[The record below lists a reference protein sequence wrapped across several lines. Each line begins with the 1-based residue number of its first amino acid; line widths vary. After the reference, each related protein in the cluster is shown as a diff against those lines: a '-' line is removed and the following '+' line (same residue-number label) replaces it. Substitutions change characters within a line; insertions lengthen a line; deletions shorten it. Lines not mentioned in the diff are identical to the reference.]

1 MKSKKSRNAV
11 ITGSTQGIG
20 LAIAR
25 EFLERGHNVYICG
38 RDEIKLKKVLKDL
51 SVLFGS
57 ERVHGSVCDVSSLV
71 SVEKMIKESLGH
83 FGSIDVLVNNA
94 GVGFVTPFE
103 KITPDQ
109 WSEII
114 NVNLTGVYNCCRAA
128 LPWLKKNK
136 VSDIINLGS
145 RAGRYASAGGAG
157 YNTTKFGLQG
167 FTEAL
172 FLDLNQYGVRV
183 SLVAPGNV
191 SSGFADIIGGLG
203 SEEWFLSPSDVAKV
217 VADIIASNSRANV
230 NWVEIRPSRPE

>member
-1 MKSKKSRNAV
+1 MKLKKSRNAI

-20 LAIAR
+20 LAIAH

-38 RDEIKLKKVLKDL
+38 RNEIRLNKVLKDL

-57 ERVHGSVCDVSSLV
+57 DRVFGSVCDVVSLA
-71 SVEKMIKESLGH
+71 SVEDMIKNAVSH

-94 GVGFVTPFE
+94 GVGFITPFE
-103 KITPDQ
+103 EITPDQ
-109 WSEII
+109 WSKII
-114 NVNLTGVYNCCRAA
+114 DVNLTGVYNCCRAT

-136 VSDIINLGS
+136 ISDIVNLGS
-145 RAGRYASAGGAG
+145 RAGRYAYPGGTG

-183 SLVAPGNV
+183 SLVAPGTV
-191 SSGFADIIGGLG
+191 STGFGGLEPKD
-203 SEEWFLSPSDVAKV
+203 SFLSPSDVAEV
-217 VADIIASNSRANV
+217 VANIIESNSRANI
-230 NWVEIRPSRPE
+230 NWVEMRPSRP